1 MGTSAAAALR
11 SLILWVG
18 CIGGT
23 FLGVYHLNTLRALVS
38 GTAGVETHAAATD
51 EAEVAQPEGEDGSG
65 FERIVFL
72 KASDN
77 GHFEAEAYIDGK
89 SINVLV
95 DTGATG
101 VALTYE
107 DAEAVGIHL
116 NSSDFTHE
124 SRTANGTARIAP
136 VTISSIRIGDIEI
149 RDVKAFVAEPG
160 KLFATLLGMTF
171 LSRLERVDIRGSE
184 LVLQQ

>member
-1 MGTSAAAALR
+1 MGTSAAHALR

-23 FLGVYHLNTLRALVS
+23 FFGVYNFDALRELAS
-38 GTAGVETHAAATD
+38 GATGMETRAAATD
-51 EAEVAQPEGEDGSG
+51 EAEVASQGEDGSG

-77 GHFEAEAYIDGK
+77 GHFEAEAYIEGQAV
-89 SINVLV
+89 NVLV

-107 DAEAVGIHL
+107 DAEAIGIHL
-116 NSSDFTHE
+116 SDSDFTHV

-136 VTISSIRIGDIEI
+136 VTLSSIRIGDIEVK
-149 RDVKAFVAEPG
+149 DVQAFVAEPG

>member
-1 MGTSAAAALR
+1 MGTSASAALR

-23 FLGVYHLNTLRALVS
+23 FLLVYHFDTLRAFM
-38 GTAGVETHAAATD
+38 AGGGAQTRAAAADTS
-51 EAEVAQPEGEDGSG
+51 ETASETEGGSG

-89 SINVLV
+89 PVNVLV

-107 DAEAVGIHL
+107 DAEAIGISL
-116 NSSDFTHE
+116 TDSDFTHV

-136 VTISSIRIGDIEI
+136 VTLSAIRIGDIEI
-149 RDVKAFVAEPG
+149 NDVEAFVAEPG

>member
-23 FLGVYHLNTLRALVS
+23 FLSVYYMDTLREMI
-38 GTAGVETHAAATD
+38 GGGAGIETHAAAETD
-51 EAEVAQPEGEDGSG
+51 EAVPEEADGASG

-72 KASDN
+72 KAGDN

-89 SINVLV
+89 PVNVLV

-116 NSSDFTHE
+116 SSSDFTHE

>member
-23 FLGVYHLNTLRALVS
+23 FFGVYHFETLRELAA
-38 GTAGVETHAAATD
+38 GTAGTETHAAATD
-51 EAEVAQPEGEDGSG
+51 EADAAPEGEDGSG

-77 GHFEAEAYIDGK
+77 GHFEAEAYIEGQAV
-89 SINVLV
+89 NVLV

-107 DAEAVGIHL
+107 DAEAIGIHL
-116 NSSDFTHE
+116 NDADFTHV
-124 SRTANGTARIAP
+124 SRTANGNARIAP
-136 VTISSIRIGDIEI
+136 VTLASIRIGDIEVK
-149 RDVKAFVAEPG
+149 DVKAFVAEPG

>member
-18 CIGGT
+18 CIAGTFFGVYNFDTLRGLASGAGGT
-23 FLGVYHLNTLRALVS
+23 
-38 GTAGVETHAAATD
+38 ETHAAA
-51 EAEVAQPEGEDGSG
+51 AEDAESEPAPGEDGSG

-77 GHFEAEAYIDGK
+77 GHFQADAYIEGK
-89 SINVLV
+89 PVNVLV

-107 DAEAVGIHL
+107 DAEAIGIHL
-116 NSSDFTHE
+116 SDADFTHV
-124 SRTANGTARIAP
+124 SRTANGSARIAP
-136 VTISSIRIGDIEI
+136 VTLSSIRIGDIEVK
-149 RDVKAFVAEPG
+149 DVQAFVAEPG